1 MDPVALSAAAL
12 QAGVALALIFVV
24 PGLALGP
31 IVAPGASTPLGRI
44 GRAVG
49 ASLLTTSIGCTVLA
63 WLGVLA
69 PATTI
74 ALLVAATGLALFVRR
89 RSIHG
94 FRRPSRRAIRWWLGA
109 GAGVL
114 LAGALVVVPSRLS
127 VGESLL
133 PFTSTVWYYAN
144 LARVVAIGGSFP
156 ATLPEWGTERP
167 FQTDYLPVT
176 AHTAATLQLLP
187 GDLLVQLELYRL
199 ALLIVGLVLA
209 TLLFRRWVSSWLALL
224 GAILLFTTVRLEF
237 KYLAYKPET
246 FALDLALFGLWLVD
260 RAIVEGSRRLALT
273 AAVTGGLVYL
283 AHAEVFLVY
292 LAAVAGVVAARSFV
306 VAGARRRWLG
316 LGIAAG
322 FWRRIGLAFAIV
334 ALAVVGGTLA
344 NGALTGSFRIVGY
357 VTADRTETTGST
369 ATGGFIPE
377 EVPPGWSFSGDPT
390 WDFYVAAVAPA
401 EVGQPAPHRFLDPR
415 MLPRSI
421 LAVWSGLDARQR
433 AGLVVLLGLLVL
445 PIVAWPVLDPRRRR
459 AVLTWT
465 VFGVA
470 IFAGSYLLFALSQTY
485 VPQRTGPRRIMPY
498 ELFLAVGAGV
508 FLLWAID
515 RLAAHGWRAVLPYRG
530 AMLAAGT
537 ALAILCT
544 AMVSAGPVTA
554 LDDPDP
560 GLTSAGYEAYR
571 WIDENT
577 PPDARILTNAYTDG
591 ALTALSHRVGIVDGR
606 AVYLENPGFLHE
618 STALA
623 LGARVVFEDPDGAGA
638 RSFLDRERVDYLLV
652 VGPNGSGNDIGGY
665 LPFETDAV
673 ALSGSPRYTLVRT
686 FGDGRLSLYRVE
698 PGG

>member
-1 MDPVALSAAAL
+1 MR
-12 QAGVALALIFVV
+12 
-24 PGLALGP
+24 GP
-31 IVAPGASTPLGRI
+31 
-44 GRAVG
+44 
-49 ASLLTTSIGCTVLA
+49 VLA
-63 WLGVLA
+63 AV
-69 PATTI
+69 
-74 ALLVAATGLALFVRR
+74 
-89 RSIHG
+89 
-94 FRRPSRRAIRWWLGA
+94 
-109 GAGVL
+109 
-114 LAGALVVVPSRLS
+114 LVVIPSRLA
-127 VGESLL
+127 VGDSLL

-144 LARVVAIGGSFP
+144 LARVVAVSGGFP
-156 ATLPEWGTERP
+156 AVLPEWGTERP

-176 AHTAATLQLLP
+176 AHTAAALQLLP

-260 RAIVEGSRRLALT
+260 RAIVERSRRLAMT

-292 LAAVAGVVAARSFV
+292 LAAVAGIVAARSFV
-306 VAGARRRWLG
+306 VARGRWRLG
-316 LGIAAG
+316 LGIAPG
-322 FWRRIGLAFAIV
+322 TRRRIGLGLGIV
-334 ALAVVGGTLA
+334 ALAIVGGTLA

-357 VTADRTETTGST
+357 LTADRPETAGGAAT
-369 ATGGFIPE
+369 ATFIPE
-377 EVPPGWSFSGDPT
+377 EMPTGWTLSGDPT

-401 EVGQPAPHRFLDPR
+401 EVSQPAPHRFLDPR

-421 LAVWSGLDARQR
+421 LVVWSGLDARER
-433 AGLVVLLGLLVL
+433 SGLVVLLGLLVL
-445 PIVAWPVLDPRRRR
+445 PIVAWPFLDRRRRR
-459 AVLTWT
+459 AVVTWT
-465 VFGVA
+465 VFGIA
-470 IFAGSYLLFALSQTY
+470 IFAGSYLLFAISHTY

-508 FLLWAID
+508 FLLWGID
-515 RLAAHGWRAVLPYRG
+515 RLAARGWRTLLPFRG

-537 ALAILCT
+537 ALAIVCT

-554 LDDPDP
+554 LDDPEP
-560 GLTSAGYEAYR
+560 GITSVGYEAYR
-571 WIDENT
+571 WIDANL

-618 STALA
+618 STGLA
-623 LGARVVFEDPDGAGA
+623 LGARVVFGDPTGAGA
-638 RSFLDRERVDYLLV
+638 RSFLDRERVDDLLV
-652 VGPNGSGNDIGGY
+652 VGPSGSGNDIGGY
-665 LPFETDAV
+665 LPFETDMV
-673 ALSGSPRYTLVRT
+673 ALGASPRYTLVRT
-686 FGDGRLSLYRVE
+686 FGDGRLSLYRVR

>member
-12 QAGVALALIFVV
+12 QAGLALALIFVV

-63 WLGVLA
+63 WLGILSPASTIVL
-69 PATTI
+69 
-74 ALLVAATGLALFVRR
+74 LLAISGLALVVRR

-94 FRRPSRRAIRWWLGA
+94 PRRPTRRAIRWWLGA
-109 GAGVL
+109 GAGAVL
-114 LAGALVVVPSRLS
+114 SAALVVVPSRLS

-144 LARVVAIGGSFP
+144 LARVVAVEGRFP
-156 ATLPEWGTERP
+156 AALPEWGTERP

-176 AHTAATLQLLP
+176 AHTAAALQLLP
-187 GDLLVQLELYRL
+187 GDLLVQLEVYRL

-209 TLLFRRWVSSWLALL
+209 TVLFRRWVSSWLAVL
-224 GAILLFTTVRLEF
+224 GAILLFSTVRLEF

-246 FALDLALFGLWLVD
+246 FALDVALFGLWLVD
-260 RAIVEGSRRLALT
+260 RAIVGRSRGLALT

-292 LAAVAGVVAARSFV
+292 LAAVAGIVAARSIV
-306 VAGARRRWLG
+306 VAGGRRRLG
-316 LGIAAG
+316 LGIASG
-322 FWRRIGLAFAIV
+322 TRRRLGLGLGV
-334 ALAVVGGTLA
+334 VVLAVLGGTLA

-357 VTADRTETTGST
+357 LTAERVETAGEVATE
-369 ATGGFIPE
+369 GFIPE
-377 EVPPGWSFSGDPT
+377 EIPAGWKLSGDPT

-401 EVGQPAPHRFLDPR
+401 EVGLPAPHRFLDPR

-421 LAVWSGLDARQR
+421 LVLWSGLDGRER
-433 AGLVVLLGLLVL
+433 SGLIVLLGLLAL
-445 PIVAWPVLDPRRRR
+445 PVVGWPFLDRRRRR
-459 AVLTWT
+459 ALVTWA
-465 VFGVA
+465 VFGIA
-470 IFAGSYLLFALSQTY
+470 IFAGSYLLFALSHTY

-498 ELFLAVGAGV
+498 ELFLGVGAGV
-508 FLLWAID
+508 FLLWGID
-515 RLAAHGWRAVLPYRG
+515 RLAARGWRALLPYRG

-544 AMVSAGPVTA
+544 AMVSAGPVAA
-554 LDDPDP
+554 LDDPEP
-560 GLTSAGYEAYR
+560 GITSAGYEAYT
-571 WIDENT
+571 WIDANL
-577 PPDARILTNAYTDG
+577 PADARILTNAYTDG

-606 AVYLENPGFLHE
+606 AVYLENPQFLHE

-623 LGARVVFEDPDGAGA
+623 LGARVVFKDPTGGGA
-638 RSFLDRERVDYLLV
+638 RSFLDRERVDHLLV
-652 VGPNGSGNDIGGY
+652 VGPSGSGNDIGGY
-665 LPFETDAV
+665 LPFETDLV
-673 ALSGSPRYTLVRT
+673 ALGASPRYTLIRT

>member
-1 MDPVALSAAAL
+1 MDFVALVAAAL

-31 IVAPGASTPLGRI
+31 IIAPGASTPLARI

-49 ASLLTTSIGCTVLA
+49 ASLLTTTIGCTVLA

-74 ALLVAATGLALFVRR
+74 ALLLTVTALALAVRR
-89 RSIHG
+89 RSIRG

-109 GAGVL
+109 GAGAVL
-114 LAGALVVVPSRLS
+114 AAGLALIPSRLA
-127 VGESLL
+127 VGDSLL
-133 PFTSTVWYYAN
+133 PYTSTVWYYAN
-144 LARVVAIGGSFP
+144 LARVVAVGGGFP
-156 ATLPEWGTERP
+156 ASLPEWGTERP

-176 AHTAATLQLLP
+176 AHTAAAIQLLP

-199 ALLIVGLVLA
+199 ALLVVGLVLA
-209 TLLFRRWVSSWLALL
+209 TLLFRRWISSWLALL
-224 GAILLFTTVRLEF
+224 GAILTVTTVRLEF

-260 RAIVEGSRRLALT
+260 RAIVERSRRLAIA
-273 AAVTGGLVYL
+273 AAVTGGLTYL

-292 LAAVAGVVAARSFV
+292 LAAVAGMVAARSFV
-306 VAGARRRWLG
+306 VAGGGRRWLG
-316 LGIAAG
+316 LGIVAG
-322 FWRRIGLAFAIV
+322 ARQRIGLGFAIV
-334 ALAVVGGTLA
+334 ALAIVGGTLA

-357 VTADRTETTGST
+357 VTAERAESAGGAAT
-369 ATGGFIPE
+369 ATFVPE
-377 EVPPGWSFSGDPT
+377 EVPTGWTLSGDPT

-421 LAVWSGLDARQR
+421 LVVWSGLDARER
-433 AGLVVLLGLLVL
+433 TGLVVLLALLAL
-445 PIVAWPVLDPRRRR
+445 PIVAWPLLDPRRRR
-459 AVLTWT
+459 AVLTWA
-465 VFGVA
+465 VFGLA
-470 IFAGSYLLFALSQTY
+470 IFAGSYLLFAISHTY
-485 VPQRTGPRRIMPY
+485 VPARTGPRRIMPY

-508 FLLWAID
+508 FLLWGID
-515 RLAAHGWRAVLPYRG
+515 RLAARGWQALLPYRG

-537 ALAILCT
+537 ALAILCS

-554 LDDPDP
+554 LDDPEP
-560 GLTSAGYEAYR
+560 GITRVGYEAYR
-571 WIDENT
+571 WIDTNL

-591 ALTALSHRVGIVDGR
+591 ALTALAHRVGIVDGR
-606 AVYLENPGFLHE
+606 AVYLEDPAFLHE
-618 STALA
+618 STGLA
-623 LGARVVFEDPDGAGA
+623 LGARVVFGDPSGAGA
-638 RSFLDRERVDYLLV
+638 KSFLERQRVDHLLV
-652 VGPNGSGNDIGGY
+652 VGPSGSGNDIGGY
-665 LPFETDAV
+665 LPFETDLV
-673 ALSGSPRYTLVRT
+673 ALGASPRYTLVRT